1 MVIRRLNISDTIAA
15 ELRDMV
21 LSGQLR
27 PGEQLHGLRELA
39 QHFGVSVASVR
50 HALTIL
56 IEAGLIE
63 SRPGRGTF
71 VSADPQIDLASRAL
85 VGGALD
91 AEEVRELVEARAAIE
106 ALLARLAAT
115 RATPEDLQALR
126 GHLDEMR
133 RRNGDPSGYL
143 DADMAFHFAIATA
156 ARNRILLRAVYAIR
170 KQLRRQLELNLAS
183 GLRSHGR
190 DKYTLGVQSHAEL
203 LDAIAN
209 HDSERAEKL
218 VQRLVVGGQPE
229 IAWATPP
236 LTRSKTRLEKGRAR

>member
-1 MVIRRLNISDTIAA
+1 MALRRLNVSDTIAA
-15 ELRDMV
+15 ELRDSV
-21 LSGQLR
+21 LNGQLR
-27 PGEQLHGLRELA
+27 PGEQLQGLRDLA
-39 QHFGVSVASVR
+39 RHFGVSVSSVR

-71 VSADPQIDLASRAL
+71 VSADPRIDLSSSAL
-85 VGGALD
+85 VGGAAD

-106 ALLARLAAT
+106 TLLARLAAT
-115 RATPEDLQALR
+115 RATPQDIQVLR

-133 RRNGDPSGYL
+133 LRKGDPSGYL
-143 DADMAFHFAIATA
+143 DADMAFHFAVATA
-156 ARNRILLRAVYAIR
+156 ARNRVLLRAVYAIR

-183 GLRSHGR
+183 GLRSHGQ

-203 LDAIAN
+203 LDAIAD
-209 HDSERAEKL
+209 HDSKRAEAL

-229 IAWATPP
+229 IALATPP
-236 LTRSKTRLEKGRAR
+236 LTRPHTRLE